1 MKSETLPLSTP
12 RKVYHNTREVELIE
26 AAMRGGEARF
36 SAAGAVVVET
46 GAHTG
51 RSAQDK
57 YTVRDATTEKAVW
70 WDNNRPMSPEQF
82 ELLWAD
88 FREHAKSRD
97 LYVQDLFAGA
107 DPAHRLNARIFV
119 EYAWHALFIRH
130 LLRRPTAKEL
140 AGFVPEFTVVNL
152 PSFKADPAK

>member
-1 MKSETLPLSTP
+1 MKSETLPLSAP

-70 WDNNRPMSPEQF
+70 WDNNKPMNPEQF

-88 FREHAKSRD
+88 FRVDIRLAAQASKLRFRPRAYS
-97 LYVQDLFAGA
+97 FAG
-107 DPAHRLNARIFV
+107 
-119 EYAWHALFIRH
+119 
-130 LLRRPTAKEL
+130 T
-140 AGFVPEFTVVNL
+140 VPL
-152 PSFKADPAK
+152 IS